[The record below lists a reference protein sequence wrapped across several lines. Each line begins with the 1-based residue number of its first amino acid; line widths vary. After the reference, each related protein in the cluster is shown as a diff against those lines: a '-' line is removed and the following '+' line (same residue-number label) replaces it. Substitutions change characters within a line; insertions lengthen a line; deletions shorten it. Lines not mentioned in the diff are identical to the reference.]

1 LTFENLNIIV
11 TEQWITLSPVARNVY
26 FNEIYISVK
35 RHFAISTKKNQR
47 IQLYFRVYFYHTV
60 QLRLCQLARTRP
72 RLIMIKTR
80 QRAAWQRDNHSFC
93 VCVTRVARHGL
104 KPTKDEL

>member
-1 LTFENLNIIV
+1 
-11 TEQWITLSPVARNVY
+11 LSLVARNVY
-26 FNEIYISVK
+26 FNEIYRRETSF
-35 RHFAISTKKNQR
+35 RDLDQKNRR

-80 QRAAWQRDNHSFC
+80 QRAAWQRDNRSSC
-93 VCVTRVARHGL
+93 VCVTQVARHRL